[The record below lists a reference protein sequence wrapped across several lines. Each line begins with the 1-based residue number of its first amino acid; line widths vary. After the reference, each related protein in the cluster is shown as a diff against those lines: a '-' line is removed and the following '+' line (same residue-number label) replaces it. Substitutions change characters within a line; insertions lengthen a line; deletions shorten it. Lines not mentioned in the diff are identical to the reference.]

1 MSPERISDAVERLR
15 HIVASVLEL
24 DLAEVPAEASFHRDL
39 KMDSLEKVEFAA
51 RVEWAFGVALSDE
64 EASSIDSALAAAEL
78 LDARVSLPAG
88 AGAGVAGAGA
98 GVAGSVRPPVPGAAR
113 SAAGTPAAV
122 GSVPSSPAGLRTA
135 PSSPVPALPEP
146 SSPTPSFPT
155 PAPSSPAGLRSD
167 LSLPAPSP
175 RPAPRSAVP
184 AASTQA
190 ARPATA
196 PASTDSALTTGG
208 ALTTFGAPT
217 TGSSLTTGSGRA
229 TGSSLT
235 TGPDPSAAIDLVERL
250 TGRHLAAGRGERT
263 AYLDP
268 DLGAV
273 SYRALHEAARGY
285 AGALL
290 AHGVAPGARAL
301 VVAEDSAATVAA
313 VLGLWWHGCVPVP
326 VSPMLGE
333 ADRALVAADCA
344 AEVIHLDTAP
354 ADPPAGTVLLT
365 GDAVRTGIRTGHPNA
380 ANRPDLARPSTAHLP
395 GRAALIQY
403 TSGSTGRPKGVRH
416 ATSAITA
423 MLDGFGALLALRA
436 DDTVLSTARMSFG
449 YGFGSSVLCAL
460 DAGATTALIRGA
472 VDPHT
477 VRAALRRHRPT
488 VLCSVPRL
496 YAALLDTLQPGDDA
510 VAALRLCLSAGEN
523 CPAALNHRIQ
533 DVFGAPVMNCLGAT
547 EVMHVVVA
555 TPPDRPMPGR
565 AGLAVPGATATVR
578 DEHGRP
584 VPDGTE
590 GRLHIVGPTVALG
603 YLDRPDDDR
612 ITFADGGAYTG
623 DLVRRE
629 ADGTLTHLCRADDIL
644 NLGGYKVPPAEIE
657 AVIRT
662 VARIRD
668 CAVVGG
674 LDADGLECAVAFV
687 VPEAGADEET
697 IRRALRA
704 AVRADLA
711 LYKRPARVEFVST
724 LPATATGKV
733 AAYRLREQAS

>member
-1 MSPERISDAVERLR
+1 M
-15 HIVASVLEL
+15 
-24 DLAEVPAEASFHRDL
+24 
-39 KMDSLEKVEFAA
+39 
-51 RVEWAFGVALSDE
+51 
-64 EASSIDSALAAAEL
+64 
-78 LDARVSLPAG
+78 
-88 AGAGVAGAGA
+88 
-98 GVAGSVRPPVPGAAR
+98 
-113 SAAGTPAAV
+113 
-122 GSVPSSPAGLRTA
+122 
-135 PSSPVPALPEP
+135 
-146 SSPTPSFPT
+146 
-155 PAPSSPAGLRSD
+155 
-167 LSLPAPSP
+167 
-175 RPAPRSAVP
+175 
-184 AASTQA
+184 
-190 ARPATA
+190 
-196 PASTDSALTTGG
+196 
-208 ALTTFGAPT
+208 T
-217 TGSSLTTGSGRA
+217 TGSSSPCRYSWEGIGARA
-229 TGSSLT
+229 RSALRRAVHPL
-235 TGPDPSAAIDLVERL
+235 GPPHPHAPSVLHPPTVHTQPHPAPP
-250 TGRHLAAGRGERT
+250 LAAGRGDRT
-263 AYLDP
+263 AYFDP

-290 AHGVAPGARAL
+290 AQGIAPGARAL

-326 VSPMLGE
+326 VSPMLDE
-333 ADRALVAADCA
+333 AALHLAAADCA
-344 AEVIHLDTAP
+344 AQVIHLDTAP
-354 ADPPAGTVLLT
+354 ADTTAGTVLLT

-380 ANRPDLARPSTAHLP
+380 ANRPDITRPSTGRLP
-395 GRAALIQY
+395 GRTALIQY

-423 MLDGFGALLALRA
+423 MLDGFGSLLALRA

-496 YAALLDTLQPGDDA
+496 YAALLDPLHPGDDA
-510 VAALRLCLSAGEN
+510 VAALRLCLTAGEN
-523 CPAALNHRIQ
+523 CPADLNHRIQ
-533 DVFGAPVMNCLGAT
+533 EVFGAPVMNCLGAT

-584 VPDGTE
+584 VPNGTE
-590 GRLHIVGPTVALG
+590 GRLHIAGPTVALG

-612 ITFADGGAYTG
+612 TTFADGGAYTG

-657 AVIRT
+657 AVLRT
-662 VARIRD
+662 VAGIRD

-674 LDADGLECAVAFV
+674 PRRRRPGMCRRLRRPGDRSRRGNDSPRPPGSGPRRPRPLQTPGPGRVRQRT
-687 VPEAGADEET
+687 AGHGH
-697 IRRALRA
+697 RQGGRLRI
-704 AVRADLA
+704 
-711 LYKRPARVEFVST
+711 
-724 LPATATGKV
+724 
-733 AAYRLREQAS
+733 REQAS

>member
-1 MSPERISDAVERLR
+1 MSSERISDAVERLR

-24 DLAEVPAEASFHRDL
+24 DLAEVSAEASFQHDL

-64 EASSIDSALAAAEL
+64 EASGVDSALAAAVL
-78 LDARVSLPAG
+78 LDTRLPLAAG
-88 AGAGVAGAGA
+88 AGAGA
-98 GVAGSVRPPVPGAAR
+98 PVPEARVSVPEAAR
-113 SAAGTPAAV
+113 STAG
-122 GSVPSSPAGLRTA
+122 PSAGVRTA
-135 PSSPVPALPEP
+135 PPPPAPALPGP
-146 SSPTPSFPT
+146 SPLSSSR
-155 PAPSSPAGLRSD
+155 PAP
-167 LSLPAPSP
+167 PSP
-175 RPAPRSAVP
+175 RPAQRPAVP
-184 AASTQA
+184 YAEPGVSASA
-190 ARPATA
+190 GRP
-196 PASTDSALTTGG
+196 
-208 ALTTFGAPT
+208 
-217 TGSSLTTGSGRA
+217 GRA
-229 TGSSLT
+229 PVPTGI
-235 TGPDPSAAIDLVERL
+235 DRAAGIDLVDRL
-250 TGRHLAAGRGERT
+250 VGRHLAAGRGDRT

-268 DLGAV
+268 GLGAV
-273 SYRALHEAARGY
+273 SYRALYEAARGY

-290 AHGVAPGARAL
+290 AHGVAPGSRAL
-301 VVAEDSAATVAA
+301 VVAEDSVATVAA

-333 ADRALVAADCA
+333 SGLAHVAADCA
-344 AEVIHLDTAP
+344 AEVVHLDAAP
-354 ADPPAGTVLLT
+354 AVPPPATVLLT
-365 GDAVRTGIRTGHPNA
+365 GDAVRAGIRTGSPNA
-380 ANRPDLARPSTAHLP
+380 ANRPDLAQPSTGHRP
-395 GRAALIQY
+395 GRTTLIQY

-423 MLDGFGALLALRA
+423 MLDGFGGLLALDA
-436 DDTVLSTARMSFG
+436 DDIVLSTARMSFG
-449 YGFGSSVLCAL
+449 YGFGSSVLCTL
-460 DAGATTALIRGA
+460 DAGATAALIGGA
-472 VDPHT
+472 VDLHS

-496 YAALLDTLQPGDDA
+496 YAALLGTLRPGDGA
-510 VAALRLCLSAGEN
+510 VAALRLCLTAGEN
-523 CPAALNHRIQ
+523 CPADLNHRIQ
-533 DVFGAPVMNCLGAT
+533 EVFGAPVMNCLGAT

-565 AGLAVPGATATVR
+565 AGLAVPGTTATVR

-590 GRLHIVGPTVALG
+590 GRLHIAGPTVALG
-603 YLDRPDDDR
+603 YVDRPDDDR
-612 ITFADGGAYTG
+612 ATFTDGGAYTG

-657 AVIRT
+657 AVLRT
-662 VARIRD
+662 VSGLRD

-687 VPEAGADEET
+687 VPETGADEET

-704 AVRADLA
+704 TVRADLA
-711 LYKRPARVEFVST
+711 LYKRPARVEFVDA
-724 LPATATGKV
+724 LPSTATGKV

>member
-24 DLAEVPAEASFHRDL
+24 DLAEVGAEASFHRDL

-64 EASSIDSALAAAEL
+64 EASAIDSALAAAVL
-78 LDARVSLPAG
+78 LDARSSLRAG
-88 AGAGVAGAGA
+88 AGAGVGVGA
-98 GVAGSVRPPVPGAAR
+98 AGSGPALASAPGGAR
-113 SAAGTPAAV
+113 SAAGPPAPP
-122 GSVPSSPAGLRTA
+122 PSG
-135 PSSPVPALPEP
+135 P
-146 SSPTPSFPT
+146 SSPTPLL
-155 PAPSSPAGLRSD
+155 PAPAQRPAASSPAGLRSE
-167 LSLPAPSP
+167 PS
-175 RPAPRSAVP
+175 P
-184 AASTQA
+184 AASSSPALSPRASSSPVPAQRSAEPAPAGLRLAPAPPVPPSPAPPLPGLSSPQA

-196 PASTDSALTTGG
+196 PAPTNSALTTGG
-208 ALTTFGAPT
+208 GRT
-217 TGSSLTTGSGRA
+217 TGI
-229 TGSSLT
+229 
-235 TGPDPSAAIDLVERL
+235 DPSTAIDLVERL
-250 TGRHLAAGRGERT
+250 TGRHLAVGRGDRT

-285 AGALL
+285 AGALR

-333 ADRALVAADCA
+333 AGLALVATDCA

-365 GDAVRTGIRTGHPNA
+365 GDAVRTGIRIGHPNA
-380 ANRPDLARPSTAHLP
+380 ANRPDLARPSTGHLP
-395 GRAALIQY
+395 GRTALIQY

-423 MLDGFGALLALRA
+423 MLDGFGGLLALRA

-496 YAALLDTLQPGDDA
+496 YAALLDTLRPGDDA
-510 VAALRLCLSAGEN
+510 VAALRLCLTAGEN
-523 CPAALNHRIQ
+523 CPADLNRRIQ

-578 DEHGRP
+578 DEHGRH

-590 GRLHIVGPTVALG
+590 GRLHIAGPTVALG
-603 YLDRPDDDR
+603 YLDRPDADR

-629 ADGTLTHLCRADDIL
+629 ADGALTHLCRADDLL

-657 AVIRT
+657 AVLRT
-662 VARIRD
+662 VAGIRD

-674 LDADGLECAVAFV
+674 LDADGLECGVAFV
-687 VPEAGADEET
+687 VPETGADEET

-704 AVRADLA
+704 AVRAGLA

>member
-24 DLAEVPAEASFHRDL
+24 DLADVPAEASFHRDL

-64 EASSIDSALAAAEL
+64 EASGIDSALAAAVL
-78 LDARVSLPAG
+78 LDARLSLPAG
-88 AGAGVAGAGA
+88 AGI
-98 GVAGSVRPPVPGAAR
+98 AGSAPEAAR
-113 SAAGTPAAV
+113 SAGGPPAAIRSAPAALR
-122 GSVPSSPAGLRTA
+122 SVPSPTVPAQHSTPPSAAGLRPA
-135 PSSPVPALPEP
+135 PSPPAPSRPPSP
-146 SSPTPSFPT
+146 
-155 PAPSSPAGLRSD
+155 PAPSSARR
-167 LSLPAPSP
+167 PAPSP
-175 RPAPRSAVP
+175 P
-184 AASTQA
+184 
-190 ARPATA
+190 
-196 PASTDSALTTGG
+196 
-208 ALTTFGAPT
+208 
-217 TGSSLTTGSGRA
+217 
-229 TGSSLT
+229 
-235 TGPDPSAAIDLVERL
+235 AAIDLVDRL
-250 TGRHLAAGRGERT
+250 TGRHLAAGRGDRT
-263 AYLDP
+263 AYFDP

-290 AHGVAPGARAL
+290 AQGIAPGARAL

-326 VSPMLGE
+326 VSPMLDE
-333 ADRALVAADCA
+333 AALDLVAADCA
-344 AEVIHLDTAP
+344 AQVIHLDTAP
-354 ADPPAGTVLLT
+354 AEPPAGTVLLT

-380 ANRPDLARPSTAHLP
+380 ANRPDLARPSTGHLP
-395 GRAALIQY
+395 GRTALIQY

-423 MLDGFGALLALRA
+423 MLDGFGSLLALRA

-477 VRAALRRHRPT
+477 VRAALRRRRPT

-496 YAALLDTLQPGDDA
+496 YAALLDPLHPGDDA
-510 VAALRLCLSAGEN
+510 VAALRLCLTAGEN
-523 CPAALNHRIQ
+523 CPADLNHRIQ
-533 DVFGAPVMNCLGAT
+533 EVFGAPVMNCLGAT

-590 GRLHIVGPTVALG
+590 GRLHIAGPTVALG

-612 ITFADGGAYTG
+612 TTFADGGAYTG

-657 AVIRT
+657 AVLRT
-662 VARIRD
+662 VAGIRD

-674 LDADGLECAVAFV
+674 PDADGLECAVAFV
-687 VPEAGADEET
+687 VPETGADEET

-711 LYKRPARVEFVST
+711 LYKRPARVEFVSA

>member
-39 KMDSLEKVEFAA
+39 RMDSLEKVEFAA

-64 EASSIDSALAAAEL
+64 EASGIDSALAAAVL
-78 LDARVSLPAG
+78 LDARFPLPAG
-88 AGAGVAGAGA
+88 AGI
-98 GVAGSVRPPVPGAAR
+98 AGSAPAAAR
-113 SAAGTPAAV
+113 SAGGP
-122 GSVPSSPAGLRTA
+122 PAGLR
-135 PSSPVPALPEP
+135 S
-146 SSPTPSFPT
+146 
-155 PAPSSPAGLRSD
+155 APSSPA
-167 LSLPAPSP
+167 PS
-175 RPAPRSAVP
+175 RHPAPRSAAPDVSAP
-184 AASTQA
+184 SG
-190 ARPATA
+190 RPATA
-196 PASTDSALTTGG
+196 PASAGIGLSTGVD
-208 ALTTFGAPT
+208 LP
-217 TGSSLTTGSGRA
+217 
-229 TGSSLT
+229 
-235 TGPDPSAAIDLVERL
+235 AAIDLVDRL
-250 TGRHLAAGRGERT
+250 TGRHLASGHGDRT

-268 DLGAV
+268 DLGPV

-290 AHGVAPGARAL
+290 AQGITPGARAL

-326 VSPMLGE
+326 VSPMLDE
-333 ADRALVAADCA
+333 AGLDLVAADCA

-380 ANRPDLARPSTAHLP
+380 ANRPDLARPSTGHLP
-395 GRAALIQY
+395 GRTALIQY

-423 MLDGFGALLALRA
+423 MLDGFGSLLDLRA

-460 DAGATTALIRGA
+460 DAGAATALIRGA

-496 YAALLDTLQPGDDA
+496 YAALLDSLHPGDDA
-510 VAALRLCLSAGEN
+510 VAALRLCLTAGEN
-523 CPAALNHRIQ
+523 CPADLNHRIQ
-533 DVFGAPVMNCLGAT
+533 EVFGAPVMNCLGAT

-590 GRLHIVGPTVALG
+590 GRLHIAGPTVALG

-612 ITFADGGAYTG
+612 TTFADGGAYTG

-657 AVIRT
+657 TVIRT
-662 VARIRD
+662 VAGIRD

-674 LDADGLECAVAFV
+674 PDADGLECAVAFV
-687 VPEAGADEET
+687 APETGADQET

-711 LYKRPARVEFVST
+711 PYKRPARVEFVSA